1 MHTVM
6 ATMLKQMRLAVS
18 FIVIAAVAGG
28 LAGCQG
34 SGDASGGSGDGAEGE
49 SKRFI
54 LLTNGNSP
62 FWDACRIGL
71 KKAEQDFNLQE
82 AGLRAVMEVNDGTP
96 AGQISKLRQFNT
108 QSDIAAVAVSALDA
122 DNQAVA
128 QEMRKLQENGV
139 HVICVDND
147 VNRDRLRDARSFYIG
162 TDNVEGGHALGKATR
177 ELLETKGVESG
188 GYVQFVGTT
197 GAFNARAR
205 MDGFQEA
212 IGEEFVERDRMGT
225 WDASTSRE
233 NVRNAIRNHADL
245 VALVGIYSFNAPAI
259 VDVVTQDEVRDDY
272 VIACFDAEPIA
283 VQYMGQ
289 GNIDVLVVQNPY
301 DMGYQCVRALKALH
315 EDDQEA
321 LDEMFPN
328 REEEG
333 GDIYDTGLKLVVPDE
348 SSPLTAEMFDEKTQ
362 FMTLQEFQAWLDQYG
377 LKGS

>member
-1 MHTVM
+1 MHTVWE
-6 ATMLKQMRLAVS
+6 TMRKRLRIAVS
-18 FIVIAAVAGG
+18 VVALVATVSG

-34 SGDASGGSGDGAEGE
+34 SDDASAGSGDADGE
-49 SKRFI
+49 LKRII

-62 FWDACRIGL
+62 FWDACRHGL
-71 KKAEQDFNLQE
+71 QQAEKDLKLQE

-96 AGQISKLRQFNT
+96 AGQINKLRQFNT

-122 DNQAVA
+122 DNEAVA
-128 QEMRKLQENGV
+128 QEMRNLQEKGV

-147 VNRDRLRDARSFYIG
+147 VNRERLRDARSFYIG
-162 TDNVEGGHALGKATR
+162 TDNVEGGHALATATR
-177 ELLETKGVESG
+177 VLLKAKGVESG

-212 IGEEFVERDRMGT
+212 IGKEYVERDRMGT

-259 VDVVTQDEVRDDY
+259 VDVVTQDNVRDDY
-272 VIACFDAEPIA
+272 VVACFDAEPIA
-283 VQYMGQ
+283 VSQMGK
-289 GNIDVLVVQNPY
+289 GHIDVLVVQNPY

-315 EDDQEA
+315 EDSQET

-348 SSPLTAEMFDEKTQ
+348 SSPLNAEMFDEKTQ
-362 FMTLQEFQAWLDQYG
+362 FLTLPEFQAWLDKFG